1 MAWIL
6 LLAAGMIEIAFVI
19 ALGHRGSFKT
29 LWPTVSVFFFG
40 LLSVYLLAVAMR
52 DLPVGTAFAV
62 WTAMGAAGAAL
73 LGILFRGEPANLLRL
88 VGLVTVIGGAVVLRL
103 AEG

>member
-6 LLAAGMIEIAFVI
+6 LLVAGLVEVAFVM
-19 ALGHRGSFKT
+19 ALGQPGSFRRP
-29 LWPTVSVFFFG
+29 WPTASVFAFG

-52 DLPVGTAFAV
+52 SLPVGTAFAI
-62 WTAMGAAGAAL
+62 WAAIGAGGAAL
-73 LGILFRGEPANLLRL
+73 LGILFRGEPANPLRAA
-88 VGLVTVIGGAVVLRL
+88 GLVTVIGGAVVLRL